1 MVWPLLIMAGMSM
14 LQSGQQNN
22 AAAAASVAEGKAVKE
37 ANLKN
42 FTNTAFSVGLLN
54 VQKGQ
59 QTKELAQRKADLG
72 ADELGALGTAA
83 VNAAASGTVGAS
95 VDAVQTDI
103 QMAYD
108 RQLGLVNE
116 ENELNAQNYNTALHD
131 LITNGQNQIQTPGKP
146 QTTGQW
152 AMLAG
157 AAMAA
162 GSKYASSKMDLG
174 LGKTPEGTRSNMR

>member
-1 MVWPLLIMAGMSM
+1 MVWPLVAMAAMSM
-14 LQSGQQNN
+14 VKSGQQNN
-22 AAAAASVAEGKAVKE
+22 AAAAASIAEGKAVKE

-59 QTKELAQRKADLG
+59 QLKELAQRKADLG
-72 ADELGALGTAA
+72 ADELGALGTSA

-108 RQLGLVNE
+108 RQLGMLNE
-116 ENELNAQNYNTALHD
+116 ENEMNAQNYNTALHD
-131 LITNGQNQIQTPGKP
+131 LITNGQNQIQTPSKP
-146 QTTGQW
+146 NTMSQW
-152 AMLAG
+152 AMVAG
-157 AAMAA
+157 AAIEA
-162 GSKYASSKMDLG
+162 GSAYASKKMDLG
-174 LGKTPEGTRSNMR
+174 LGQGTRSNMRG